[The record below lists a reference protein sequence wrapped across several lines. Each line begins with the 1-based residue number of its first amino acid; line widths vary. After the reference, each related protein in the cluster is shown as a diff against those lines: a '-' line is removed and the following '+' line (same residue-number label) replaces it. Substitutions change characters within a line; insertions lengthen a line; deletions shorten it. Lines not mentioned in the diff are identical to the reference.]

1 MRYPALQWGRT
12 MGTTASA
19 EQTEL
24 LVTRREARGRQG
36 MVTAKHPLVADLG
49 LQVLR
54 EGGNAVDAAV
64 AMAFAIGV
72 VEPHMSGLGGGGFMS
87 IHLRDGRNLVVDYF
101 ARAPLA
107 ARPDMYE
114 LTSAFRADRL
124 GFTGVKENAN
134 TVGPRSIAV
143 PGLVSGLTVARDRFG
158 SLPLARLV
166 QPAIQLAERG
176 YPVTWHTTLMQA
188 TSTHLL
194 RRFAATAQTF
204 LDDGLPFA
212 PGADAPLLLRQ
223 PDLAATLRRVAE
235 EGAAGFYRGPVAASI
250 ALEMGRSGG
259 LVSEQDLEGYEAKV
273 VDAAIGAY
281 NGYELVAIPGA
292 SGGTTLLECFNIL
305 EGYSLAALGHNSV
318 PMLHRLIEAARRGHA
333 DRLAYL
339 GDPEQVSVPWDT
351 LVSKAYAT
359 ERRSKIDPDR
369 STLARPGEPAS
380 FAPGGVHH
388 DITVPAAE
396 GDGGCTTHLSVID
409 AAGNVVAVTQT
420 LTSLWGSG
428 VTAAG
433 AGVLLNNTMNLFN
446 PQPGLANSIA
456 PWTRPAS
463 SVAHFIV
470 LRDGEPVLVT
480 GAPGGRRIMDTVLQ
494 VTLNV
499 LDFGMGIQEAV
510 SAPLID
516 ATGPETYIDPRIPES
531 VRAQLSAMGHELDV
545 RAREFY
551 PGHYARPAG
560 IARNRQ
566 TGELHGGAD
575 PYDVGVAAGY

>member
-1 MRYPALQWGRT
+1 MPIEQAQV
-12 MGTTASA
+12 A

-24 LVTRREARGRQG
+24 LVTRREVCGRQG

-49 LQVLR
+49 IRVLR
-54 EGGNAVDAAV
+54 DGGNAVDAAA

-107 ARPDMYE
+107 TVPDMYE
-114 LTSAFRADRL
+114 LTPDFRADRL
-124 GFTGVKENAN
+124 GFTGVKDNAN
-134 TVGPRSIAV
+134 TVGPRSVAA
-143 PGLVSGLTVARDRFG
+143 PGLAAGLTLARDRFG
-158 SLPLARLV
+158 SLPLERLM
-166 QPAIQLAERG
+166 QPAIGLAEHG

-188 TSTHLL
+188 ASARLL
-194 RRFAATAQTF
+194 RCFPATAAAF
-204 LDDGLPFA
+204 LEDGLPYA
-212 PGADAPLLLRQ
+212 PGPDTPVHLRQ
-223 PDLAATLRRVAE
+223 PDLAATLRRIADQ
-235 EGAAGFYRGPVAASI
+235 GAAGFYRGSVAAGI
-250 ALEMGRSGG
+250 AAEMARTGG
-259 LVSEQDLEGYEAKV
+259 LVTEADLAQYEARL
-273 VDAAIGAY
+273 VDASIGDY
-281 NGYELVAIPGA
+281 RGYGLLAIPGA
-292 SGGTTLLECFNIL
+292 SGGTTLLESFNIL
-305 EGYSLAALGHNSV
+305 EGYDLAALGQNSA
-318 PMLHRLIEAARRGHA
+318 PALHRLIEAARRSHA

-339 GDPEQVSVPWDT
+339 GDPEQVRTPVRA
-351 LVSKAYAT
+351 LVSKAYAA
-359 ERRSKIDPDR
+359 ERRAQIEAERHSP
-369 STLARPGEPAS
+369 ARPGDPWRFESSGTRREA
-380 FAPGGVHH
+380 
-388 DITVPAAE
+388 TVPAGE

-409 AAGNVVAVTQT
+409 AEGNAVAVTQT

-433 AGVLLNNTMNLFN
+433 TGVLLNNTMNLFN
-446 PQPGLANSIA
+446 PKPGNANSIA
-456 PWTRPAS
+456 PWKRPAS
-463 SVAHFIV
+463 SMAHFIV
-470 LRDGEPVLVT
+470 LRDGQPVLIS

-516 ATGPETYIDPRIPES
+516 ATGPETYVDPRIPEA
-531 VRAQLSAMGHELDV
+531 VREQLTAMGHQLDV

-560 IARNRQ
+560 ITRDPH
-566 TGELHGGAD
+566 TGELRGGAD